1 MVNHAPQYS
10 APVTL
15 SCHKSNTPVA
25 ILLAQRSSEMKEVVV
40 EGKKPFI
47 QKLTDRIV
55 VNVDNSI
62 ISAGSSAMDVLER
75 SPGVNID
82 QNDVISLRGK
92 QGVIIMID
100 GKPTPMTGNR
110 SCQLFE
116 RASFQRH
123 RPD

>member
-1 MVNHAPQYS
+1 MLPGIQLSLMYHQVNQLRIS
-10 APVTL
+10 V
-15 SCHKSNTPVA
+15 
-25 ILLAQRSSEMKEVVV
+25 LLVQKSSEMKEVVV
-40 EGKKPFI
+40 EGKRPFI

-82 QNDVISLRGK
+82 QNDVISLQGK

-100 GKPTPMTGNR
+100 GKPTPMIRNR
-110 SCQLFE
+110 SCQLSE
-116 RASFQRH
+116 GASVCCNRSY
-123 RPD
+123 